1 MWFLNDMVK
10 KKQKFEDVPSRV
22 NVNELEQGILQYW
35 EKEKIFQ
42 KSLDIN
48 KDNQQFTF
56 YDGPPY
62 ATGKPHYGHILQSA
76 IKDTVLRYKTMRGY
90 FVPRR
95 VGWDCHGLPV
105 ETLVEKE
112 MGIKSKRDIEDKVG
126 ILQFNKRC
134 RDTVFRYIEDF
145 TSTLKRV
152 GRWADYDNAYATL
165 NRDYM
170 ETEWW
175 VFNKL
180 WEQGLVYQ
188 AFRST
193 PYCIRCAT
201 PLSNFEVTI
210 NYRDTRDTAVYIMLP
225 VINEDN
231 LFLLVW
237 TTTPWTLPGNVA
249 VAYNPDPSFE
259 YVVVRNGDRQLLL
272 EKSRAVVLF
281 GEQVEVVRELTA
293 ADMAKLAGY
302 EPLYPEVLENMENV
316 DRAKI
321 YKLVESD
328 HVVKDEGTGLVHI
341 APAFGEEDAEIGKT
355 QGLPTLRTVD
365 TDGKFTADVAKWAGE
380 NIFQAN
386 EKIVTDLE
394 ERHRLLKSE
403 KYQHSYPFCWRCDTP
418 LIYYALDS
426 WFVKIN
432 GSGLKE
438 RMLSAAEKIDWTP
451 QHIKKG
457 RFWKGIESAPDWAVS
472 RNRYWSVPMPVWQC
486 DQCDQKVC
494 VSSIK
499 QLKELSGA
507 SEEQVA
513 DIHRPYVDDITWP
526 CSCGG
531 TLKRVEE
538 VLDVWFDAGSMP
550 YAQLHFPFENEQQVK
565 KSFPADFIVEAVEQ
579 TRLWFYVM
587 HVLALALTDKQV
599 SEQVGLGEDSPA
611 FLSAIGSGLIFAEDG
626 RKLSKKLKNY
636 PEPEPTIERYGAD
649 VLRLYLL
656 SSASLG
662 EPYRFA
668 EKDLRRMQSNTYM
681 TLWNVYSFFVRY
693 ANTHGWQPSK
703 ESNRSENVLD
713 VWIMARLKELKGEV
727 IGATEKYQVDKAA
740 RKFIPF
746 IDDLSNWYVRRSRNR
761 FQRPANAKE
770 RDETFGTLYAV
781 LVEVSK
787 LMAPYMP
794 FVSEAMYRN
803 LVEAGESIHL
813 EKIDDVGALDDNE
826 QKLLLEMA
834 QAREAVAAGLALRAK
849 KGIKVRQPLRA
860 LLVKGE
866 EMNRDLQ
873 EMVCDE
879 INVKEVKFV
888 KELVDS
894 EEAVTSEGGSGI
906 EASLD
911 TEITEDLRS
920 EGLAREVVRHGQVLR
935 REATYALDDRIKLI
949 YVTDDRELEKV
960 LEDNREYILEALQAD
975 EVITGKTESDAGN
988 DLEIDEK
995 KLYLGVRK

>member
-1 MWFLNDMVK
+1 M
-10 KKQKFEDVPSRV
+10 
-22 NVNELEQGILQYW
+22 NVNELERGILRFW
-35 EKEKIFQ
+35 EDQKIFQ

-48 KDNQQFTF
+48 KDKEQFTF

-112 MGIKSKRDIEDKVG
+112 MGIKSKRDIEDKIG
-126 ILQFNKRC
+126 IEQFNNKC
-134 RDTVFRYIEDF
+134 RETVFRYIDDF
-145 TSTLKRV
+145 TNTLKRI
-152 GRWADYDNAYATL
+152 GRWADYEQAYATV

-180 WEQGLVYQ
+180 WEQGLVYR

-210 NYRDTRDTAVYIMLP
+210 NYKDTKDTAVYVMLP
-225 VINEDN
+225 VAGEDN

-249 VAYNPDPSFE
+249 VAYNPDPSFA
-259 YVVVRNGDRQLLL
+259 YVVVKDGERNLVL
-272 EKSRAVVLF
+272 EKSRAEVLW
-281 GEQVEVVRELTA
+281 GDQVEVVRELTG
-293 ADMAKLAGY
+293 ADLAKLAGY
-302 EPLYPEVLENMENV
+302 EPLYPEVLVNMEGV
-316 DRAKI
+316 EKRKM
-321 YKLVESD
+321 YTLVKSD

-341 APAFGEEDAEIGKT
+341 APAFGEEDAAIGKS

-365 TDGKFTADVAKWAGE
+365 VDGKFTNDVKKWAGE
-380 NIFQAN
+380 NIFAAN

-394 ERHRLLKSE
+394 ERGLLFKKE

-418 LIYYALDS
+418 LIYYALNS

-451 QHIKKG
+451 KHIKKG

-472 RNRYWSVPMPVWQC
+472 RNRYWSVPMPVWHCKQC
-486 DQCDQKVC
+486 DTQVC
-494 VSSIK
+494 VESIARL
-499 QLKELSGA
+499 QALSGA
-507 SEEQVA
+507 NNEQVK
-513 DIHRPYVDDITWP
+513 DIHRPYVDDITWT

-531 TLKRVEE
+531 TMKRVEE

-550 YAQLHFPFENEQQVK
+550 YAQLHFPFENEQQARD
-565 KSFPADFIVEAVEQ
+565 SFPADFIVEAVEQ

-587 HVLALALTDKQV
+587 HVLALALTDKSV
-599 SEQVGLGEDSPA
+599 SRQVGLGEDSPA
-611 FLSAIGSGLIFAEDG
+611 FVSAIGSGLIFAEDG

-636 PEPEPTIERYGAD
+636 PEMEPTLERFGAD

-693 ANTHGWQPSK
+693 ANTHNWQPSK
-703 ESNRSENVLD
+703 RAVRSDNVLD
-713 VWIMARLKELKGEV
+713 VWITARLKDFKNEV
-727 IGATEKYQVDKAA
+727 VRATDKYQVDKAA
-740 RKFIPF
+740 RQFIPF

-761 FQRPANAKE
+761 FQRPVDDQE
-770 RDETFGTLYAV
+770 REAAFGTLHEV

-787 LMAPYMP
+787 VMAPYMP
-794 FVSEAMYRN
+794 FVTEAIFKN
-803 LVEAGESIHL
+803 LMKHGESVHL
-813 EKIDDVGALDDNE
+813 ERILEPEELDETE

-834 QAREAVAAGLALRAK
+834 KAREAVAVGLALRAK
-849 KGIKVRQPLRA
+849 SGIKVRQPLCA
-860 LLVKGE
+860 LLVKGDPVSETLTEMIRE
-866 EMNRDLQ
+866 EL
-873 EMVCDE
+873 
-879 INVKEVKFV
+879 NVKAVNFV
-888 KELVDS
+888 KELADRESLVRS
-894 EEAVTSEGGSGI
+894 EEAGKLEAMLDTAITKELKSEGQ
-906 EASLD
+906 
-911 TEITEDLRS
+911 
-920 EGLAREVVRHGQVLR
+920 AREVVRHGQVLR
-935 REATYALDDRIKLI
+935 REAGYALDDRIEL
-949 YVTDDRELEKV
+949 VFATDDSELEQV
-960 LEDNREYILEALQAD
+960 LIDNKKYILEALQANKVIKKKVAAD
-975 EVITGKTESDAGN
+975 EAQ
-988 DLEIDEK
+988 DLEIDGK
-995 KLYLGVRK
+995 KLYLGVKK